1 MEWVRSRRTLVVGVS
16 LVLGYVVLGYTILPH
31 LLIPVG
37 CEGGYGDLAVVYT
50 PNAEFNISY
59 DSAAAAVTVNHTGGD
74 TLPAART
81 DTLELQ
87 IESTNHTRTYSWT
100 AAGGS
105 FPVRPGD
112 SVTITDASVNGRQ
125 LMTGDDLRVYWAGEW
140 PDPQPNYCPNDHPTD
155 SARYF
160 GHTSL

>member
-1 MEWVRSRRTLVVGVS
+1 MEWVRSTRTLVVVGS
-16 LVLGYVVLGYTILPH
+16 LVFAYVVLGYTVLPH

-37 CEGGYGDLAVVYT
+37 CDGGYGDLAIAYT

-59 DSAAAAVTVNHTGGD
+59 DSTAAAVTVTHTGGD
-74 TLPAART
+74 MLPAERT

-87 IESTNHTRTYSWT
+87 LESANHTRTYSWA

-105 FPVRPGD
+105 FPVQTGD
-112 SVTITDASVNGRQ
+112 SITIANASVNGQQ
-125 LMTGDDLRVYWAGEW
+125 LTAGDELRVYWAGEW

-155 SARYF
+155 SSRYF
-160 GHTSL
+160 GATEI